1 MWSTAKIN
9 RDYLITDGLNKY
21 SVPFNLISEQVDI
34 CLTKHRVEVFFHGA
48 KVATHKRLDKYR
60 KDPVINLDH
69 MTTEHKKFLTY
80 NAEDF
85 KEWLDK
91 LALMFSK
98 L

>member
-48 KVATHKRLDKYR
+48 KVMVLR
-60 KDPVINLDH
+60 
-69 MTTEHKKFLTY
+69 
-80 NAEDF
+80 
-85 KEWLDK
+85 
-91 LALMFSK
+91 
-98 L
+98 